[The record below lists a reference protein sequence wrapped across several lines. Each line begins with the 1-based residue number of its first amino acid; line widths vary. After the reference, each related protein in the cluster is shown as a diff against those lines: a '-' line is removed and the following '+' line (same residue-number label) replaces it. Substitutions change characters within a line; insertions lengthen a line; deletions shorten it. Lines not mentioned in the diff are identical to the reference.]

1 MSFESISGVTDCIIH
16 VSPRGF
22 RRTQNMALDNQA
34 SAWAESRPASSTVTI
49 TNSTARQLTLPTDVF
64 CSQTVI
70 HCLFISLENSVNF
83 ETLGVLMEAKHWLW
97 SWQIWRKPT
106 ASAMDSLPN
115 SAQNPVLCFATQSYL
130 ILCDLMDCSPPGS
143 SVHGDSPG
151 KNAGVGCHAL
161 LQEIFPV
168 QVSCIVD
175 RLFTAWAPREAPLPL
190 LLLLLLSHFSHVWLC
205 ATP

>member
-143 SVHGDSPG
+143 SVHGDSLG
-151 KNAGVGCHAL
+151 ENTGVGSHAL
-161 LQEIFPV
+161 LQGIFPT
-168 QVSCIVD
+168 QGSKPGILHCRWI
-175 RLFTAWAPREAPLPL
+175 LYC
-190 LLLLLLSHFSHVWLC
+190 LSHQGSPWALG
-205 ATP
+205 PL